1 MKTQSTVRPE
11 QFTIND
17 LGKKK
22 EIKLCENIVE
32 IVNEDGETLYEYDME
47 LQTISK
53 DTNLIGAL
61 IHLKYSYDDE
71 LALLNKGLLD
81 SQDIEYVAYRD
92 YVLQVKAYKLNE
104 GA

>member
-61 IHLKYSYDDE
+61 IHLKYSHDDE

-81 SQDIEYVAYRD
+81 NRDVEYIKYRD
-92 YVLQVKAYKLNE
+92 YVQEVKMYLK
-104 GA
+104 

>member
-1 MKTQSTVRPE
+1 MKSQSTVRPE

-32 IVNEDGETLYEYDME
+32 IINEDGETLYEYDME

-61 IHLKYSYDDE
+61 IHLKYTYDDE

-81 SQDIEYVAYRD
+81 NQNIDYIAYRN
-92 YVLQVKAYKLNE
+92 YVLQVKAYKINE

>member
-32 IVNEDGETLYEYDME
+32 TQNEDGETIYEYDMKLE
-47 LQTISK
+47 TIGK
-53 DTNLIGAL
+53 DDNLIGAF
-61 IHLKYSYDDE
+61 IHLKYNYDDE
-71 LALLNKGLLD
+71 ISLLNKGLLD
-81 SQDIEYVAYRD
+81 NQDVEYIKYRD
-92 YVLQVKAYKLNE
+92 YVQEVKMYLK
-104 GA
+104 

>member
-1 MKTQSTVRPE
+1 MKSQSTVRPE
-11 QFTIND
+11 QFKIND

-22 EIKLCENIVE
+22 EIKLCENITEV
-32 IVNEDGETLYEYDME
+32 VNEDGEILYEYDME

-61 IHLKYSYDDE
+61 IHLKYLYDDE

-81 SQDIEYVAYRD
+81 NQNVDYIAYRN
-92 YVLQVKAYKLNE
+92 YVLQVKAYKLNRE
-104 GA
+104 A